1 MCNQYKNNLIL
12 TWSLFQARTE
22 VLLIHTNVNLL
33 FNIWLIRGK
42 LKRMI
47 TAIAFDFTEV
57 LFTLDPEVRLTAEE
71 WKIFEGFGLF
81 YPDAVFLAHFAKE
94 LGVSEARVEVE
105 VRRLVASI
113 YLLKEPDLFEKIPRF
128 KFAAATNH
136 LSYMVDY
143 FFTLPISK
151 HFCAAVSSGELGFEK
166 PDPEFYERVA
176 ARLDEEPGNILFID
190 DRLEN
195 CLGAAVCGMRVLH
208 HDPARLLSEEIN
220 QYLRDF
226 EENK

>member
-1 MCNQYKNNLIL
+1 
-12 TWSLFQARTE
+12 
-22 VLLIHTNVNLL
+22 
-33 FNIWLIRGK
+33 
-42 LKRMI
+42 MI
-47 TAIAFDFTEV
+47 KAIAFDFTEV
-57 LFTLDPEVRLTAEE
+57 LFTLDPEVRLTTEE

-81 YPDAVFLAHFAKE
+81 YPDAVFLAHFAQE
-94 LGVSEARVEVE
+94 LGMSEARVEAE
-105 VRRLVASI
+105 VRRLVARI
-113 YLLKEPDLFEKIPRF
+113 YLLKEPDLFENIPRF

-151 HFCAAVSSGELGFEK
+151 HFSVAVSSGELGFEK
-166 PDPEFYERVA
+166 PDPEFYQCVA
-176 ARLDEEPGNILFID
+176 ARLDEEPRNILFID

-195 CLGAAVCGMRVLH
+195 CQGAAACGMRVLH

-220 QYLRDF
+220 HYLRDF

>member
-1 MCNQYKNNLIL
+1 
-12 TWSLFQARTE
+12 
-22 VLLIHTNVNLL
+22 
-33 FNIWLIRGK
+33 
-42 LKRMI
+42 MI

-81 YPDAVFLAHFAKE
+81 YPDAVFLAHFAQE
-94 LGVSEARVEVE
+94 LGVSEARVEAE
-105 VRRLVASI
+105 VRRLVARI

-220 QYLRDF
+220 QYLCSF
-226 EENK
+226 EEIK